1 MPSHRISLHRQAANA
16 IRARHSPLPTE
27 AYSICPCS
35 AACESAAALHHRT
48 HRARAACRPRNH
60 RRPAPSRYL
69 LTTFTPHPATLNL
82 SASRQSVFRM
92 PAPQHAPQ
100 ATTPRILP
108 ECLARCASG
117 EEPRSSFACPR
128 PAASPLRACPPPLA
142 CLPPVVS
149 GRVARSARPP
159 LAATAANAAPT
170 ARVACGCPSGQRALF
185 VTRPATRVL
194 RTVRFPARPSQAS
207 RSAPCRRGP
216 PRFAR
221 PRRAR
226 LRLTPSPRSRRRPA
240 CPLHLPSLRAWRR
253 SDSASIVRPR
263 HHPTRATL

>member
-1 MPSHRISLHRQAANA
+1 MILIWRRCGTRYENWNPSQDCLRRTDRRRSR
-16 IRARHSPLPTE
+16 RARLGD
-27 AYSICPCS
+27 
-35 AACESAAALHHRT
+35 RQR
-48 HRARAACRPRNH
+48 RAPWWMVRER
-60 RRPAPSRYL
+60 
-69 LTTFTPHPATLNL
+69 
-82 SASRQSVFRM
+82 
-92 PAPQHAPQ
+92 
-100 ATTPRILP
+100 
-108 ECLARCASG
+108 
-117 EEPRSSFACPR
+117 EEPRSSLACPR
-128 PAASPLRACPPPLA
+128 PATSPIRACPPPLA
-142 CLPPVVS
+142 CAPAVFSNRMRSALPPLS
-149 GRVARSARPP
+149 
-159 LAATAANAAPT
+159 ATAANAAPT